1 MCAMI
6 KWFHFVFDATHKKPI
21 HPKHE
26 KIGKYGVEWKPPPLP
41 PLLFQFCNTFSC
53 RFFCLGN
60 LSAHVMNGIRKRWK
74 KRRKKTKDNIHL
86 EKCGKGEEEEE
97 LSAYTQHAQKA
108 FFEFRRKILISIILI
123 HRRVIHKIHT
133 PFFISKTRS
142 RSTALLK
149 IFRVCVLVN

>member
-1 MCAMI
+1 M
-6 KWFHFVFDATHKKPI
+6 
-21 HPKHE
+21 E
-26 KIGKYGVEWKPPPLP
+26 KSDERKQKTTFIWK
-41 PLLFQFCNTFSC
+41 NV
-53 RFFCLGN
+53 
-60 LSAHVMNGIRKRWK
+60 A
-74 KRRKKTKDNIHL
+74 
-86 EKCGKGEEEEE
+86 KGEEEEE